1 MARSFWQSAKELVG
15 IKIPAMHAITWTMDL
30 LTPGRVPITDAALV
44 ICGVWSLWSGRNAR
58 KHGKE
63 SWNPGAAVRHV
74 SAMLENLVCSTTTQ
88 EVRLPSPRSRWRPP
102 PEDWLK
108 VTTDASYSVATASG
122 ARGVVLRNSQGEDL
136 AAVARAYTN
145 IADVTMAEALAARD
159 GVLLATEQG
168 ATKVILEVDN
178 LQVASLIR
186 SEEGIRSAISGIW
199 LEIREL
205 SSLFTASPTPRSI
218 PSL

>member
-1 MARSFWQSAKELVG
+1 
-15 IKIPAMHAITWTMDL
+15 
-30 LTPGRVPITDAALV
+30 
-44 ICGVWSLWSGRNAR
+44 
-58 KHGKE
+58 
-63 SWNPGAAVRHV
+63 
-74 SAMLENLVCSTTTQ
+74 
-88 EVRLPSPRSRWRPP
+88 
-102 PEDWLK
+102 
-108 VTTDASYSVATASG
+108 
-122 ARGVVLRNSQGEDL
+122 VVLRNSQGEDL